1 MNKDILTKEN
11 YLSETRYVFGSTIY
25 EYDMRQANIH
35 ILYSYKLLSDNDY
48 QMLLLAPKQDRE
60 KFIGYKEHYDV
71 YYNHRQ
77 KSIYNEA
84 KVEGILKARELLIS
98 TNNIEEYQILRAATD
113 SLFVNR
119 ALPLENTV
127 FDLNNNGRTVEYVLK
142 NIYDTYLLFSNKEI
156 VLIKNLPDN
165 FDVHVIGI
173 NDNKVQL
180 HATFLSAISQI
191 AYTRGYN
198 IQGALDEFDRL
209 YEDYVNLHC
218 PVSMYREFNN
228 TGIFRFKNSIKY
240 QIYPTE
246 LPEDFDKSLLDIGYN
261 LQILRELY
269 TYIYK

>member
-11 YLSETRYVFGSTIY
+11 YLSQTRYVFGSTIY

-35 ILYSYKLLSDNDY
+35 VLYSYNLLSDNDY

-84 KVEGILKARELLIS
+84 KTEGILKARELLIS
-98 TNNIEEYQILRAATD
+98 TNQIEEHQILRAATD

-119 ALPLENTV
+119 PLPLEHTV
-127 FDLNNNGRTVEYVLK
+127 FDLNNNGRTVEYALK
-142 NIYDTYLLFSNKEI
+142 NIYDIYLLFSNNEI
-156 VLIKNLPDN
+156 ILIKNLPDN
-165 FDVHVIGI
+165 FDVYVIGI
-173 NDNKVQL
+173 NNNKIPL
-180 HATFLSAISQI
+180 HNTFLSAIAQI
-191 AYTRGYN
+191 AYIRSYN
-198 IQGALDEFDRL
+198 IEAALDEFDKL
-209 YEDYVNLHC
+209 YEDYVNLRC
-218 PVSMYREFNN
+218 SVNMYREFNN
-228 TGIFRFKNSIKY
+228 SGIFRFKNLTRY
-240 QIYPTE
+240 QIYPTN
-246 LPEDFDKSLLDIGYN
+246 LPEDFDKSLLDINYN